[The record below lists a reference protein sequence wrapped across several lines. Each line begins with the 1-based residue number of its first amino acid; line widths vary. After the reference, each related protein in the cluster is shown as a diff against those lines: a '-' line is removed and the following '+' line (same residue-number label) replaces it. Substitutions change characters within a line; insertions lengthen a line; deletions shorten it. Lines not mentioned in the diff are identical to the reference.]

1 MYCII
6 LHLMSALFVF
16 LRLSVYI
23 LEKNKFHFH
32 NFLIYFQEK
41 LMFLLFPF
49 CDWGVFLS
57 RVLQV
62 EMEENEGLFHGMAF
76 GPTRKKIWNL
86 MEKPFSSVTAKLMGL
101 ASSILV
107 LVSLVAMTLNTV
119 EEMQYKVCVLLLQI
133 IPLDL
138 QTLGTICGWNTA
150 MLACVWICIC
160 MTHALEHTN
169 MDISKM
175 VPVHNCIPTQ
185 QKHDFDTE
193 KNEGNLMSMQQV

>member
-1 MYCII
+1 
-6 LHLMSALFVF
+6 
-16 LRLSVYI
+16 
-23 LEKNKFHFH
+23 
-32 NFLIYFQEK
+32 
-41 LMFLLFPF
+41 MFLLFPL

-138 QTLGTICGWNTA
+138 QTLGTICG
-150 MLACVWICIC
+150 
-160 MTHALEHTN
+160 
-169 MDISKM
+169 
-175 VPVHNCIPTQ
+175 
-185 QKHDFDTE
+185 
-193 KNEGNLMSMQQV
+193 